1 MIVNG
6 EMARADDSTMRVA
19 RIDPSEKTS
28 ANDEGKTKQLSR
40 GTEIQAWKTQCNAL
54 SPPPTPTQQGLA
66 QAD

>member
-1 MIVNG
+1 MVRWPG
-6 EMARADDSTMRVA
+6 QMTVLMRVA

-40 GTEIQAWKTQCNAL
+40 GTEIQAWKTQCN
-54 SPPPTPTQQGLA
+54 PPPTPTRQGLA